1 MEEQKNMDSADG
13 VEDLSE
19 LKKIS
24 TTVDTLFV

>member
-13 VEDLSE
+13 DEDLSE
-19 LKKIS
+19 LNKIS